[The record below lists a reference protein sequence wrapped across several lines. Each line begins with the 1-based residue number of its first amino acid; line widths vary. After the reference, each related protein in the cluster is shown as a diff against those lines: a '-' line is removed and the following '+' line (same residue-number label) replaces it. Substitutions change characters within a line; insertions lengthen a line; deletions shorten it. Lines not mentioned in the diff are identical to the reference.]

1 MGMAVIVAVGV
12 DHAEVERIR
21 RAVDHERWGQRFR
34 RRVFTAGEIAYCE
47 SRKRYAE
54 SFAARFA
61 AKEAVM
67 KALGTGM
74 RGVSWQEIEV
84 AREPN
89 RAPRLRLSGRAAQHA
104 AALGI
109 DRWHLAL
116 THTAEL
122 STAFVV
128 AEKAGG
134 GE

>member
-1 MGMAVIVAVGV
+1 MIVAVGV

-21 RAVDHERWGQRFR
+21 RAVDHPRWGQRFR
-34 RRVFTAGEIAYCE
+34 CRVFTAVEIAYCE
-47 SRKRYAE
+47 GRKRYAE

-74 RGVSWQEIEV
+74 RGVSWQEVEV
-84 AREPN
+84 TRERN
-89 RAPRLRLSGRAAQHA
+89 RAPQIRVSGRAEQRAV
-104 AALGI
+104 ALGI

-122 STAFVV
+122 ATAFVV
-128 AEKAGG
+128 AEQSGR